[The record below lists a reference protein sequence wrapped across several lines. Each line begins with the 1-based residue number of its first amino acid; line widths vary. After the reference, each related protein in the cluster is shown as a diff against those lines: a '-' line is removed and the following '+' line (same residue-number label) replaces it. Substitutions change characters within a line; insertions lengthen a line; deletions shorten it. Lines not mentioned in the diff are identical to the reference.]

1 MLHYGLIGK
10 SLKHSFSKDYFTSK
24 FEKLHINANYSL
36 CELTTIEEIKSI
48 FSKEWQGLNITI
60 PYKEQVIPFLNE
72 LDDLATQIG
81 AVNTIQ
87 FGKKGG
93 KIWLK
98 GYNTDAIGFKQTLTP
113 LLKEHHTQALVLGT
127 GGASKAVI
135 YVLTQLNIPY
145 LNVSREAGL
154 NKLGYD
160 ELTSELISTH
170 TLIINTTPLGM
181 FPDLESYLN
190 IPYNA
195 IGEKHLLYDLVYNPV
210 KTQFLLQGEAQGA
223 TIKNG
228 LEMLINQAEAAY
240 KIWNQ

>member
-24 FEKLHINANYSL
+24 FEKLHIDANYSL
-36 CELTTIEEIKSI
+36 CELANIEEIKDV
-48 FSKEWQGLNITI
+48 FSKQWQGLNVTI
-60 PYKEQVIPFLNE
+60 PYKEQIIPFLNE
-72 LDDLATQIG
+72 VDDLATQVG

-87 FGKKGG
+87 FSKKEGQT
-93 KIWLK
+93 WLK
-98 GYNTDAIGFKQTLTP
+98 GFNTDVIGFETTLKP
-113 LLKEHHTQALVLGT
+113 LLQTHHTRALVLGT
-127 GGASKAVI
+127 GGASKAVT
-135 YVLTQLNIPY
+135 YVLTKLNIPY
-145 LNVSREAGL
+145 VYVSREAGL

-160 ELTSELISTH
+160 ELTSEIISTH

-181 FPDLESYLN
+181 FPDLESYPD
-190 IPYNA
+190 IPYKA

-210 KTQFLLQGEAQGA
+210 KTQFLLQGEARGA

-240 KIWNQ
+240 EIWNQ

>member
-10 SLKHSFSKDYFTSK
+10 LLKHSFSKDYFTSK
-24 FEKLHINANYSL
+24 FEKLHIDANYSL
-36 CELTTIEEIKSI
+36 CELANIEEIKDV
-48 FSKEWQGLNITI
+48 FSKQWQGLNVTI
-60 PYKEQVIPFLNE
+60 PYKEQIIPFLNE
-72 LDDLATQIG
+72 VDDLATQVG

-87 FGKKGG
+87 FSKKEGQT
-93 KIWLK
+93 WLK
-98 GYNTDAIGFKQTLTP
+98 GFNTDVIGFETTLKP
-113 LLKEHHTQALVLGT
+113 LLQTHHTRALVLGT
-127 GGASKAVI
+127 GGASKAVT

-145 LNVSREAGL
+145 VYVSREAGL
-154 NKLGYD
+154 NKLGYE

-181 FPDLESYLN
+181 FPDLESYPN

-195 IGEKHLLYDLVYNPV
+195 ISEKHLLYDLVYNPV
-210 KTQFLLQGEAQGA
+210 KTQFLLQGETHGA

>member
-24 FEKLHINANYSL
+24 FEKLHIDANYSL
-36 CELTTIEEIKSI
+36 CELANIEEIKDV
-48 FSKEWQGLNITI
+48 FSKKWQGLNVTI
-60 PYKEQVIPFLNE
+60 PYKEQIIPFLNE
-72 LDDLATQIG
+72 VDDLATQIG

-87 FGKKGG
+87 FSKKEGQT
-93 KIWLK
+93 WLK
-98 GYNTDAIGFKQTLTP
+98 GFNTDVIGFETTLKP
-113 LLKEHHTQALVLGT
+113 LLQTHHTRALVLGT
-127 GGASKAVI
+127 GGASKAVT
-135 YVLTQLNIPY
+135 YVLTKLNIPY
-145 LNVSREAGL
+145 VYVSREAGL
-154 NKLGYD
+154 NKLGYE

-181 FPDLESYLN
+181 FPDLESYPN

-195 IGEKHLLYDLVYNPV
+195 ISEKHLLYDLVYNPV
-210 KTQFLLQGEAQGA
+210 KTQFLLQGEAHGA

>member
-24 FEKLHINANYSL
+24 FEKLHIDANYSL
-36 CELTTIEEIKSI
+36 CELANIEEIKDV
-48 FSKEWQGLNITI
+48 FSKQWQGLNVTI
-60 PYKEQVIPFLNE
+60 PYKEQIIPFLNE
-72 LDDLATQIG
+72 VDDLATQIG

-87 FGKKGG
+87 FSKKEGQTF
-93 KIWLK
+93 LK
-98 GYNTDAIGFKQTLTP
+98 GFNTDVIGFETTLKP
-113 LLKEHHTQALVLGT
+113 LLQTHHTRALVLGT
-127 GGASKAVI
+127 GGASKAVT

-145 LNVSREAGL
+145 VYVSREAGL

-160 ELTSELISTH
+160 ELTSEIISTH

-181 FPDLESYLN
+181 FPDLESYPN

-195 IGEKHLLYDLVYNPV
+195 ISEKHLLYDLVYNPV
-210 KTQFLLQGEAQGA
+210 KTQFLLQGEARGA

-228 LEMLINQAEAAY
+228 LEMLMNQAEAAY
-240 KIWNQ
+240 IIWNQ

>member
-24 FEKLHINANYSL
+24 FEKTHINANYSL
-36 CELTTIEEIKSI
+36 CELANIEEIKDV
-48 FSKEWQGLNITI
+48 FSKQWQGLNVTI
-60 PYKEQVIPFLNE
+60 PYKEQIIPFLNE
-72 LDDLATQIG
+72 VDDLATQVG

-87 FGKKGG
+87 FSKKEGQT
-93 KIWLK
+93 WLK
-98 GYNTDAIGFKQTLTP
+98 GFNTDVIGFETTLKP
-113 LLKEHHTQALVLGT
+113 LLQTHHTRALVLGT
-127 GGASKAVI
+127 GGASKAVT
-135 YVLTQLNIPY
+135 YVLTKLNIPY
-145 LNVSREAGL
+145 VYVSREAGL

-160 ELTSELISTH
+160 ELTSEIISTH

-181 FPDLESYLN
+181 FPDLESYPD
-190 IPYNA
+190 IPYKA

-210 KTQFLLQGEAQGA
+210 KTQFLLQGEARGA

-240 KIWNQ
+240 EIWNQ

>member
-24 FEKLHINANYSL
+24 FEKLHIDADYSL
-36 CELTTIEEIKSI
+36 CELANIEEMRDV
-48 FSKEWQGLNITI
+48 FSKKWQGLNVTI
-60 PYKEQVIPFLNE
+60 PYKEQIIPFLNE
-72 LDDLATQIG
+72 VDDLATQVG

-87 FGKKGG
+87 FSKKEGQT
-93 KIWLK
+93 WLK
-98 GYNTDAIGFKQTLTP
+98 GFNTDVIGFETTLKP
-113 LLKEHHTQALVLGT
+113 LLQTHHTRALVLGT
-127 GGASKAVI
+127 GGASKAVT

-145 LNVSREAGL
+145 VYVSREAGL

-160 ELTSELISTH
+160 ELKSEIISTH

-181 FPDLESYLN
+181 FPDLESYPD
-190 IPYNA
+190 IPYKA

-210 KTQFLLQGEAQGA
+210 KTQFLLQGEAHGA

-240 KIWNQ
+240 EIWNQ

>member
-24 FEKLHINANYSL
+24 FEKLHIDANYSL
-36 CELTTIEEIKSI
+36 CELANIEEIKDV
-48 FSKEWQGLNITI
+48 FSKQWQGLNVTI
-60 PYKEQVIPFLNE
+60 PYKEQIIPFLDE
-72 LDDLATQIG
+72 VDDLATKIG

-87 FGKKGG
+87 FSKKEGQT
-93 KIWLK
+93 WLK
-98 GYNTDAIGFKQTLTP
+98 GFNTDVIGFETTLKP
-113 LLKEHHTQALVLGT
+113 LLQTHHTRALVLGT
-127 GGASKAVI
+127 GGASKAVT
-135 YVLTQLNIPY
+135 YVLTKLNIPY
-145 LNVSREAGL
+145 VYVSREAGL

-160 ELTSELISTH
+160 ELTSEIISTH

-181 FPDLESYLN
+181 FPDLESYPD
-190 IPYNA
+190 IPYKA

-210 KTQFLLQGEAQGA
+210 KTQFLLQGETRSA

-240 KIWNQ
+240 EIWNQ

>member
-24 FEKLHINANYSL
+24 FEKLHIDANYSL
-36 CELTTIEEIKSI
+36 CELANIEEIKDV
-48 FSKEWQGLNITI
+48 FSKQWQGLNVTI
-60 PYKEQVIPFLNE
+60 PYKEQIIPFLNE
-72 LDDLATQIG
+72 VDDLATQVG

-87 FGKKGG
+87 FSKKEGQT
-93 KIWLK
+93 WLK
-98 GYNTDAIGFKQTLTP
+98 GFNTDVIGFETTLKP
-113 LLKEHHTQALVLGT
+113 LLQTQHTRALVLGT
-127 GGASKAVI
+127 GGASKAVT
-135 YVLTQLNIPY
+135 YVLTKLNIPY
-145 LNVSREAGL
+145 VYVSREAGL

-160 ELTSELISTH
+160 ELTSEIISTH

-181 FPDLESYLN
+181 FPDLESYPD
-190 IPYNA
+190 IPYKA

-210 KTQFLLQGEAQGA
+210 KTQFLLQGEARGA

-240 KIWNQ
+240 EIWNQ

>member
-24 FEKLHINANYSL
+24 FEKLHIDANYSL
-36 CELTTIEEIKSI
+36 CELANIEEIKDV
-48 FSKEWQGLNITI
+48 FSKQWQGLNVTI
-60 PYKEQVIPFLNE
+60 PYKEQIIPFLNE
-72 LDDLATQIG
+72 VDDLATKIG

-87 FGKKGG
+87 FSKKEGQT
-93 KIWLK
+93 WLK
-98 GYNTDAIGFKQTLTP
+98 GFNTDVIGFETTLKP
-113 LLKEHHTQALVLGT
+113 LLQTHHTRALVLGT
-127 GGASKAVI
+127 GGASKAVT
-135 YVLTQLNIPY
+135 YVLTKLNIPY
-145 LNVSREAGL
+145 VYVSREAGL

-160 ELTSELISTH
+160 ELTSEIISTH

-181 FPDLESYLN
+181 FPDLESYPD
-190 IPYNA
+190 IPYKA

-210 KTQFLLQGEAQGA
+210 KTQFLLQGETRGA

-240 KIWNQ
+240 EIWNQ

>member
-24 FEKLHINANYSL
+24 FEKLHIDANYSL
-36 CELTTIEEIKSI
+36 CELANIEEIKDV
-48 FSKEWQGLNITI
+48 FSKQWQGLNVTI
-60 PYKEQVIPFLNE
+60 PYKEQIIPFLNE
-72 LDDLATQIG
+72 VDDLATKIG

-87 FGKKGG
+87 FSKKEGQT
-93 KIWLK
+93 WLK
-98 GYNTDAIGFKQTLTP
+98 GFNTDVIGFETTLKP
-113 LLKEHHTQALVLGT
+113 LLQTHHTRALVLGT
-127 GGASKAVI
+127 GGASKAVT
-135 YVLTQLNIPY
+135 YVLTKLNIPY
-145 LNVSREAGL
+145 VYVSREAGL

-160 ELTSELISTH
+160 ELTSEIISTH

-181 FPDLESYLN
+181 FPDLESYPD
-190 IPYNA
+190 IPYKA

-210 KTQFLLQGEAQGA
+210 KTQFLLQGETHGA

-240 KIWNQ
+240 EIWNQ